1 MKETSFLIFW
11 PSFRATLK
19 QQFLLLTRYPVNLVA
34 NFLLVLVM
42 VIVVTL
48 VITIFVPQGMEL
60 QFRGITLYG
69 FVIYIFLTHTIW
81 SAGFSIQKEK
91 VQGTLTSLYL
101 SPVSRFSTL
110 LARSL
115 AALSWTAIA
124 SAVGLLLAQA
134 FTGPLPFHRPWLA
147 LGILFLTISSFVGLS
162 FAIAGFTLRFGETVE
177 LVANVLEFSLM
188 GLCALFF
195 PFSVLP
201 AALQNVARAIPLSY
215 SVDAFRTVSLGQAQP
230 ELLPLKAELIIVAVT
245 GLLGPLVGYIIY
257 LINEKS
263 IRRQGTL

>member
-1 MKETSFLIFW
+1 MKETASPVFW
-11 PSFRATLK
+11 PGFRATLK

-48 VITIFVPQGMEL
+48 VITLFVPQGMEL

-81 SAGFSIQKEK
+81 SVGFSIQKEK

-101 SPVSRFSTL
+101 TPTSRFSTL
-110 LARSL
+110 LARAL
-115 AALSWTAIA
+115 VVLSWTAIA
-124 SAVGLLLAQA
+124 SAVGLLIAQT
-134 FTGPLPFHRPWLA
+134 FTGPLAFHQPWLA
-147 LGILFLTISSFVGLS
+147 LGILVMTVSSFIGLG

-177 LVANVLEFSLM
+177 LVANVLEFGLM

-201 AALQNVARAIPLSY
+201 APLEKATRAIPLSY
-215 SVDAFRTVSLGQAQP
+215 SVDAFRTVSLGQPQP
-230 ELLPLKAELIIVAVT
+230 ELLPLKAELVIVALA
-245 GLLGPLVGYIIY
+245 GLLGPLLGYIIY